1 MARPGEGMPVF
12 FPKLLDFWVPLE
24 PGLRSL
30 SRVSRHLFPAAI
42 FPASVA
48 SGLLL
53 PPVNPLSWIPETW
66 KQAVIRWRWRL
77 GGRGLRLAAHTRVDR
92 STRLERSVEL
102 KTGAAIFGSQVGRR
116 SYFGEHTL
124 VIHADI
130 GSYCSIAPHVIV
142 GGGVHPVDRVST
154 SPFTYRS
161 PAQATA
167 FPRPPLPDFVEN
179 PKTVVGHDVWIGYA
193 AVILPGVRVGNG
205 AIVAAGAVV
214 SRDVPPYAIVAGVPA
229 RLQRFRFPAEDIAW
243 LQQAQWWRWPD
254 EKLAQWLPHFSDPA
268 QLRRALEGDPD
279 SNPPFPPHTPTPI
292 LSPKRDREEVSVPP
306 G

>member
-142 GGGVHPVDRVST
+142 GGGVQMQVTQYVAPEGRQVDRGEEQIG
-154 SPFTYRS
+154 
-161 PAQATA
+161 PARMKGGTLLRA
-167 FPRPPLPDFVEN
+167 
-179 PKTVVGHDVWIGYA
+179 GG
-193 AVILPGVRVGNG
+193 
-205 AIVAAGAVV
+205 AGAVMNAPETGATA
-214 SRDVPPYAIVAGVPA
+214 SSSTSG
-229 RLQRFRFPAEDIAW
+229 
-243 LQQAQWWRWPD
+243 
-254 EKLAQWLPHFSDPA
+254 K
-268 QLRRALEGDPD
+268 
-279 SNPPFPPHTPTPI
+279 
-292 LSPKRDREEVSVPP
+292 
-306 G
+306 